1 MNEGGLW
8 KESISLCGSS
18 MRGTLRQGFFTGD
31 PEGMLSKALEMG
43 NPLHKAPVLGN
54 IGGLSLREKG
64 NISSI
69 RRTFMRKLRDM
80 LKKALE
86 MDNFLHKAPV
96 LGDMG
101 GVPFERR
108 VRFRQ
113 SGELL

>member
-18 MRGTLRQGFFTGD
+18 MRGTLREGFFTGD
-31 PEGMLSKALEMG
+31 PEAMLSKALETG

-54 IGGLSLREKG
+54 
-64 NISSI
+64 
-69 RRTFMRKLRDM
+69 
-80 LKKALE
+80 
-86 MDNFLHKAPV
+86 
-96 LGDMG
+96 MG

-108 VRFRQ
+108 VTFLQ